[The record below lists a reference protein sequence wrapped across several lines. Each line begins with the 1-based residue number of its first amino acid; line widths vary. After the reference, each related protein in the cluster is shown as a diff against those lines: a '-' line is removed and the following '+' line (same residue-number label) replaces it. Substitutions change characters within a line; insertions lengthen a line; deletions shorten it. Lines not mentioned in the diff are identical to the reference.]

1 MDPLADNA
9 ALPAQK
15 MAKGVHDIDA
25 LSPTFFVIRRMDNQ
39 REKNRHNG
47 KILIDK
53 EGHIIHIDFGFLLNN
68 SPSSI
73 GFEMAPFKRVQDYI
87 KVLNLPK
94 KNLSELVLPSLNS
107 VFTRLYDSFQYCSQ
121 GVL

>member
-1 MDPLADNA
+1 MKLLVSYSIISYISHLKD
-9 ALPAQK
+9 
-15 MAKGVHDIDA
+15 
-25 LSPTFFVIRRMDNQ
+25 
-39 REKNRHNG
+39 RHNG